1 MTVKLGCLI
10 VYGSCYGIAVLKNG
24 GRSVK
29 VFALMGDNALSRDI
43 GWIHISLFF
52 YYLSSII

>member
-43 GWIHISLFF
+43 GWSHLSLFF
-52 YYLSSII
+52 YYLSSIM